1 MKRVRRVF
9 CVVAAALL
17 LTGTPTLLSPLTSP
31 LAPFSV
37 ARAQESETTRQ
48 LDADAARY
56 RELLEAQRAEQAH
69 LEASLGELSAE
80 LQARL
85 AERDRAG
92 QDLLGLRGERETLQ
106 GSVAALEAELSDKR
120 AQVENLSVQQAALKT
135 RVQALLVSL
144 YKGRANRFAGALFRT
159 ESFHDLE
166 VRNYYLSLLSDQDAA
181 LLNELSA
188 SVAALETAQ
197 RDLTA
202 KLDDLNAQE
211 AALLETESRLTAKRA
226 ELEGVVASLER
237 SREGQQAL
245 RLENLREQESLDTS
259 ITAALARRDEEV
271 NRLVREEEAR
281 KARAVEEARRQQEEA
296 ERRAEEAARAAE
308 AAAAEARAA
317 AEAEAREAEEAAEA
331 ARAAARAAEEI
342 PANTASAPD
351 TSSAPEGE
359 AVSPFP
365 NPRLLSRYGEA
376 GGTSVTLQAE
386 QDGAAVHSVLS
397 GEVFTSQFLTA
408 NSGYSVII
416 EHSPDLFTVYKNLQ
430 APLVKAGDEVTR
442 GQVIGYLGG
451 GTLAR
456 PDTLEFFVVVPHAN
470 GSFDYVDPAPLLG
483 FR

>member
-1 MKRVRRVF
+1 MKCARSVF

-17 LTGTPTLLSPLTSP
+17 LTGPVMFSSI
-31 LAPFSV
+31 APFSV

-48 LDADAARY
+48 LDADAAHY
-56 RELLEAQRAEQAH
+56 RELLEAQRAEQAR
-69 LEASLGELSAE
+69 LEAFLGELSGE
-80 LQARL
+80 LEARF
-85 AERDRAG
+85 AERDQAG
-92 QDLLGLRGERETLQ
+92 QDLLALRGERETVR
-106 GSVAALEAELSDKR
+106 GNIAALEAELFDKR
-120 AQVENLSVQQAALKT
+120 AQVEALSTQQAALQT

-166 VRNYYLSLLSDQDAA
+166 VRNHYLSLLSDQDAA
-181 LLNELSA
+181 LLEDLSA

-197 RDLTA
+197 NDLTA

-211 AALLETESRLTAKRA
+211 AALLETETQLTAKRA
-226 ELEGVVASLER
+226 ELEGVVAALEEN
-237 SREGQQAL
+237 REGQQAL
-245 RLENLREQESLDTS
+245 RLENLREQESLDSS

-331 ARAAARAAEEI
+331 ARAAARAAEEASVET
-342 PANTASAPD
+342 PASTARAPD

-365 NPRLLSRYGEA
+365 NPRLLNRYGEA

-386 QDGAAVHSVLS
+386 QDGAAVQAVLP
-397 GEVFTSQFLTA
+397 GEVVTSQFFSA
-408 NSGYSVII
+408 NSGYMVMI
-416 EHSPDLFTVYKNLQ
+416 EHGPDLFTVYKNLQ
-430 APLVKAGDEVTR
+430 TPLVKVGDQVER
-442 GQVIGYLGG
+442 EQVIGYLGG

-456 PDTLEFFVVVPHAN
+456 PDTLEFLVGVPHGN
-470 GSFDYVDPAPLLG
+470 GSFNWIDPAPLLG